1 MDNEQLKQIVEAL
14 IFASDT
20 PLTVRQMVSL
30 IEAVSAEQ
38 IEQVLQLLNSEY
50 RARPFF
56 LKRVGGGYRFATRPE
71 FSAYVKKLF
80 EQKSRSRLTR
90 AALETLAIVSFK
102 QPISRSQISAIRGVN
117 SDGVVKG
124 LLERNLIGIG
134 GRDTGPGRALLFSTT
149 DDFLYYF
156 GLNEISDLPRPKEIE
171 ELLAEGEGANLLR
184 EIPQKTEDAGE
195 APVSAEASNNGQEST
210 SAEKAADAE
219 AERPAGADGG

>member
-156 GLNEISDLPRPKEIE
+156 GLNEISLSLIH
-171 ELLAEGEGANLLR
+171 
-184 EIPQKTEDAGE
+184 I
-195 APVSAEASNNGQEST
+195 
-210 SAEKAADAE
+210 
-219 AERPAGADGG
+219 